1 MVHFKSTTHL
11 NGLSG
16 EVWGLPRLRSIYGP
30 QTDGGGGG
38 YTWPD
43 ADLCYGG
50 GDSSG
55 ADVSE
60 NKTLQTEIEMPLEE
74 GR

>member
-1 MVHFKSTTHL
+1 M
-11 NGLSG
+11 
-16 EVWGLPRLRSIYGP
+16 PRLRSRDGP
-30 QTDGGGGG
+30 QTGG
-38 YTWPD
+38 YMLPD
-43 ADLCYGG
+43 TDLCDGG
-50 GDSSG
+50 GDSSE

>member
-1 MVHFKSTTHL
+1 MALK
-11 NGLSG
+11 
-16 EVWGLPRLRSIYGP
+16 R
-30 QTDGGGGG
+30 GG

-43 ADLCYGG
+43 TDLCYGG

>member
-1 MVHFKSTTHL
+1 MAWV
-11 NGLSG
+11 
-16 EVWGLPRLRSIYGP
+16 ERSEGCH
-30 QTDGGGGG
+30 DWEAEMALKRGG
-38 YTWPD
+38 YTRPGT
-43 ADLCYGG
+43 DLCYGG

>member
-1 MVHFKSTTHL
+1 MALK
-11 NGLSG
+11 
-16 EVWGLPRLRSIYGP
+16 R
-30 QTDGGGGG
+30 GG
-38 YTWPD
+38 YTRPGT
-43 ADLCYGG
+43 DLCYGG